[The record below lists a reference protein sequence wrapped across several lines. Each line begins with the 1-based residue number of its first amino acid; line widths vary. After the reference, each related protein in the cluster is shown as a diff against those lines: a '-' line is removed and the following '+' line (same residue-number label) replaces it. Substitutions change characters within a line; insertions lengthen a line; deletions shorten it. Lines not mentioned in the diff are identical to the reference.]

1 MTLIIRPET
10 PADYAAAEALTRE
23 AFWNV
28 YQPGCY
34 EHHYLHLL
42 RQSPAFRRD
51 LTFVCEAGGVLAG
64 LIACAGSSI
73 ALDGGGRLETI
84 TFGPLAVLP
93 ACQKRGLARALV
105 CHALRAAQA
114 MGERAAV
121 ILGDPRHYGR
131 YGFWC
136 GERWGIALED
146 GQFLPGLQ
154 AVELQP
160 GALRGAAGLFQEGF
174 AYQPGEA
181 ELAAFDAAFPAKTK
195 AAAPSQQEFA
205 FMCSLGHQVIP
216 NGFMQSE

>member
-1 MTLIIRPET
+1 MTPSIRPEV
-10 PADYAAAEALTRE
+10 PGDYAAVEALVRE

-42 RQSPAFRRD
+42 RRSPAFRGD
-51 LTFVCEAGGVLAG
+51 LTFVCETEGRPAGYLA
-64 LIACAGSSI
+64 CSSSSI
-73 ALDGGGRLETI
+73 ALCGGGRLETI

-93 ACQKRGLARALV
+93 ALQKQGLARALV

-136 GERWGIALED
+136 GEKWGISLED
-146 GQFLPGLQ
+146 GQYLPGLQ

-160 GALRGAAGLFQEGF
+160 GALRAAAGRFQEGF
-174 AYQPGEA
+174 VYQPDEA
-181 ELAAFDAAFPAKTK
+181 ELDAFDAAFPPKEK
-195 AAAPSQQEFA
+195 AVTPSQQEFA

-216 NGFMQSE
+216 NGFM